1 MASALEAKRIHG
13 LSFLGQEKPVQAV
26 ATNST
31 KAGVAIF
38 FGSVQWALVILVS
51 EIMDTNYSGPAYAGS
66 GNATGGYMYSVSSNY
81 ISDLGATC
89 RGSTCTIPPSGYL
102 FDASL
107 VVLGLSL
114 LVAALFLNRAFHW
127 MPATILL
134 ALVGIGAAGAGIFPE
149 TTGIIHHL
157 FTLVGFLSAGL
168 VALVGARLTKKPMF
182 YFSIVLG
189 LVSLVALVLYI
200 GGDYGWLGAGGM
212 ERLIAYPVIFWGAS
226 FGGHLIGQEDWPKA

>member
-1 MASALEAKRIHG
+1 
-13 LSFLGQEKPVQAV
+13 V

-38 FGSVQWALVILVS
+38 FGTVQWALVILVS
-51 EIMDTNYSGPAYAGS
+51 EIMDTNSSVYNYAGS

-114 LVAALFLNRAFHW
+114 LAAAFFLNRAFHW
-127 MPATILL
+127 MPATVLL
-134 ALVGIGAAGAGIFPE
+134 ALVGIGAAGAGLFPE
-149 TTGIIHHL
+149 TTGIVHHL
-157 FTLVGFLSAGL
+157 FSLIGFLSAGL

-182 YFSIVLG
+182 YLSIILG
-189 LVSLVALVLYI
+189 LITLVALVFYV
-200 GGDYGWLGAGGM
+200 GGDYGWLGGGGL
-212 ERLIAYPVIFWGAS
+212 ERIVVYPVLFWGAS
-226 FGGHLIGQEDWPKA
+226 FGGHLIGQDDWKKQ